1 MLTKKMTE
9 NQINLA
15 ADWHDILEKEFSK
28 KYFKNLISFLR
39 KEEEE
44 EKHTVYPSG
53 NKRFEALNLT
63 PFNDLKIVIIG
74 QDPYHGKNQANGIA
88 FSVNDNIAYPP
99 SLKNIIKELSSDL
112 SIRIEKIDLKKW
124 AKQGVLLLNTI
135 LSVREN
141 TPASHANKGWEE
153 FTDKIIE
160 KIILEKEAVI
170 FIAWGN
176 KAIKKIEPFDLSKQY
191 LLIAPHPSPLSSYRG
206 FFGCRHFS
214 KTNKILEKL
223 NKKTI
228 KWV

>member
-1 MLTKKMTE
+1 MTK

-39 KEEEE
+39 KEEE
-44 EKHTVYPSG
+44 KPTVYPSS

-88 FSVNDNIAYPP
+88 FSVNDNIVYPP
-99 SLKNIIKELSSDL
+99 SLKNIMKELSSDL
-112 SIRIEKIDLKKW
+112 SISIEKIDLKKW

-141 TPASHANKGWEE
+141 TPASHANQGWEE

-160 KIILEKEAVI
+160 KIVLQKEAVI

-176 KAIKKIEPFDLSKQY
+176 KAIKKLEPFDLSNHY
-191 LLIAPHPSPLSSYRG
+191 LLTSPHPSPLSSYRG

-214 KTNKILEKL
+214 KTNKILKKL

>member
-1 MLTKKMTE
+1 MTK

-15 ADWHDILEKEFSK
+15 ADWNDVLEKEFSK
-28 KYFKNLISFLR
+28 KYFKNLISFIR
-39 KEEEE
+39 EEE
-44 EKHTVYPSG
+44 EKHIVYPSS

-88 FSVNDNIAYPP
+88 FSVNDDIAYPP

-112 SIRIEKIDLKKW
+112 SISIEKIDLKKW
-124 AKQGVLLLNTI
+124 AIQGVLLLNTI

-141 TPASHANKGWEE
+141 TPASHANQGWEE

-160 KIILEKEAVI
+160 KIVLQKEAVI
-170 FIAWGN
+170 FVAWGN
-176 KAIKKIEPFDLSKQY
+176 KAIKKLKPFNLSKHY
-191 LLIAPHPSPLSSYRG
+191 LLTAPHPSPLSSYRG

-214 KTNKILEKL
+214 KTNKILKKL
-223 NKKTI
+223 NQKTI
-228 KWV
+228 QWV

>member
-1 MLTKKMTE
+1 MTK

-15 ADWHDILEKEFSK
+15 ADWNDILEKEFSK
-28 KYFKNLISFLR
+28 KYFKNLISFI
-39 KEEEE
+39 KKEE
-44 EKHTVYPSG
+44 EKHTVYPSR

-63 PFNDLKIVIIG
+63 SFNNLKIVIIG

-88 FSVNDNIAYPP
+88 FSVNNNIENPP
-99 SLKNIIKELSSDL
+99 SLKNIIKELSNDL
-112 SIRIEKIDLKKW
+112 SISVEKIDLKKW

-141 TPASHANKGWEE
+141 KPASHAKQGWEE

-160 KIILEKEAVI
+160 KIVLQKEAVI

-176 KAIKKIEPFDLSKQY
+176 KAIKKLEPFNLSNHY
-191 LLIAPHPSPLSSYRG
+191 LLTAPHPSPLSSYRG

-214 KTNKILEKL
+214 KTNKILKQI
-223 NKKTI
+223 NQKTI
-228 KWV
+228 QWV

>member
-1 MLTKKMTE
+1 MTK

-15 ADWHDILEKEFSK
+15 ADWNDILEKEFSK
-28 KYFKNLISFLR
+28 KYFKNLISFIR
-39 KEEEE
+39 KEEE
-44 EKHTVYPSG
+44 KNTVYPSS

-88 FSVNDNIAYPP
+88 FSVNDNIVYPP
-99 SLKNIIKELSSDL
+99 SLKNILKELSSDL
-112 SIRIEKIDLKKW
+112 SISIEKIDLKKW

-141 TPASHANKGWEE
+141 TPASHAKQGWEE

-170 FIAWGN
+170 FIAWGS
-176 KAIKKIEPFDLSKQY
+176 KAIKKLEPFNLSNHY
-191 LLIAPHPSPLSSYRG
+191 LLTAPHPSPLSSYRG

-214 KTNKILEKL
+214 KTNKILKKL

>member
-1 MLTKKMTE
+1 MTE

-39 KEEEE
+39 KEEE
-44 EKHTVYPSG
+44 KHTVYPSS

-88 FSVNDNIAYPP
+88 FSVNDNIVYPP
-99 SLKNIIKELSSDL
+99 SLKNILKELSSDL
-112 SIRIEKIDLKKW
+112 SISIEKIDLKKW

-141 TPASHANKGWEE
+141 TPASHAKQGWEE

-176 KAIKKIEPFDLSKQY
+176 KAIKKLEPFNLSNHY
-191 LLIAPHPSPLSSYRG
+191 LLKAPHPSPLSSYRG

-214 KTNKILEKL
+214 KTNKILKKL

>member
-1 MLTKKMTE
+1 MTK

-15 ADWHDILEKEFSK
+15 ADWNDVLEKEFSK
-28 KYFKNLISFLR
+28 RYFKNLISFIR
-39 KEEEE
+39 EEE
-44 EKHTVYPSG
+44 EKHIVYPSS

-88 FSVNDNIAYPP
+88 FSVNDDIAYPP

-112 SIRIEKIDLKKW
+112 SISIEKIDLKKW
-124 AKQGVLLLNTI
+124 AIQGVLLLNTI

-141 TPASHANKGWEE
+141 TPASHANQGWEE

-160 KIILEKEAVI
+160 KIVLQKEAVI
-170 FIAWGN
+170 FVAWGN
-176 KAIKKIEPFDLSKQY
+176 KAIKKLKPFNLSKHY
-191 LLIAPHPSPLSSYRG
+191 LLTAPHPSPLSSYRG

-214 KTNKILEKL
+214 KTNKILKKL
-223 NKKTI
+223 NQKTI
-228 KWV
+228 QWV

>member
-1 MLTKKMTE
+1 MTK

-39 KEEEE
+39 KEEE
-44 EKHTVYPSG
+44 KHTVHPAS

-74 QDPYHGKNQANGIA
+74 QDPYHGKNQANGVA
-88 FSVNDNIAYPP
+88 FSVNDNIDYPP

-112 SIRIEKIDLKKW
+112 SISIEKIDLKKW

-141 TPASHANKGWEE
+141 RPASHANQGWEE

-160 KIILEKEAVI
+160 KIVLKKEAVI

-176 KAIKKIEPFDLSKQY
+176 KAIKKLEPFDLSNHY
-191 LLIAPHPSPLSSYRG
+191 LLTAPHPSPLSSYRG

-214 KTNKILEKL
+214 KTNKILKKL

>member
-1 MLTKKMTE
+1 MTK

-15 ADWHDILEKEFSK
+15 ADWNDVLEKEFSK
-28 KYFKNLISFLR
+28 KYFKNLISFIR
-39 KEEEE
+39 EEE
-44 EKHTVYPSG
+44 EKHIVYPSS

-88 FSVNDNIAYPP
+88 FSVNDDIAYPP

-112 SIRIEKIDLKKW
+112 SISIEKIDLKKW
-124 AKQGVLLLNTI
+124 AIQGVLLLNTI

-141 TPASHANKGWEE
+141 TPASHANQGWEE

-160 KIILEKEAVI
+160 KIVLQKEAVI
-170 FIAWGN
+170 FVAWGN
-176 KAIKKIEPFDLSKQY
+176 KAIKKLKPFNLSKHY
-191 LLIAPHPSPLSSYRG
+191 LLTAPHPSPLSSYRG

-214 KTNKILEKL
+214 KTNKILKQI
-223 NKKTI
+223 NQTTI
-228 KWV
+228 QWV

>member
-1 MLTKKMTE
+1 MTK

-15 ADWHDILEKEFSK
+15 ADWNDVLEKEFSK
-28 KYFKNLISFLR
+28 KYFKNLISFITV
-39 KEEEE
+39 EE
-44 EKHTVYPSG
+44 EKYTVYPSS

-74 QDPYHGKNQANGIA
+74 QDPYHGKNQANGVA
-88 FSVNDNIAYPP
+88 FSVDNNIDYPP

-112 SIRIEKIDLKKW
+112 SISIEKIDLKKW

-141 TPASHANKGWEE
+141 TPASHANQGWEI

-160 KIILEKEAVI
+160 KIVLQKEAVI
-170 FIAWGN
+170 FVAWGN
-176 KAIKKIEPFDLSKQY
+176 KAIKKLQPFNLSDHY
-191 LLIAPHPSPLSSYRG
+191 LLTAPHPSPLSSYRG

-214 KTNKILEKL
+214 KTNKILKKL
-223 NKKTI
+223 NQKTI
-228 KWV
+228 QWV

>member
-1 MLTKKMTE
+1 MTK

-15 ADWHDILEKEFSK
+15 ADWNDVLEKEFSK
-28 KYFKNLISFLR
+28 KYFKNLISFITV
-39 KEEEE
+39 EE
-44 EKHTVYPSG
+44 EKYTVYPSS

-74 QDPYHGKNQANGIA
+74 QDPYHGKNQANGVA
-88 FSVNDNIAYPP
+88 FSVNNNIDYPP

-112 SIRIEKIDLKKW
+112 SISIEKIDLKKW

-141 TPASHANKGWEE
+141 TPASHANQGWEI

-160 KIILEKEAVI
+160 KIVLQKEAVI
-170 FIAWGN
+170 FVAWGN
-176 KAIKKIEPFDLSKQY
+176 KAIKKLQPFNLSDHY
-191 LLIAPHPSPLSSYRG
+191 LLTAPHPSPLSSYRG

-214 KTNKILEKL
+214 KTNKILKKL
-223 NKKTI
+223 NQKTI
-228 KWV
+228 QWV

>member
-1 MLTKKMTE
+1 MTK

-15 ADWHDILEKEFSK
+15 ADWYDVLEKEFSK
-28 KYFKNLISFLR
+28 KYFKNLISFI
-39 KEEEE
+39 KKEE
-44 EKHTVYPSG
+44 EKHTVYPSR

-63 PFNDLKIVIIG
+63 SFNNLKIVIIG

-88 FSVNDNIAYPP
+88 FSVNNNIENPP
-99 SLKNIIKELSSDL
+99 SLKNIIKELSNDL
-112 SIRIEKIDLKKW
+112 SISVEKIDLKKW

-141 TPASHANKGWEE
+141 KPASHANQGWEE

-160 KIILEKEAVI
+160 KIVLQKEAVI

-176 KAIKKIEPFDLSKQY
+176 KAIKKLEPFNLSNHY
-191 LLIAPHPSPLSSYRG
+191 LLTAPHPSPLSSYRG

-214 KTNKILEKL
+214 ITNKILKKI
-223 NKKTI
+223 NQKTI
-228 KWV
+228 QWV

>member
-1 MLTKKMTE
+1 MTK

-15 ADWHDILEKEFSK
+15 ADWCDVLEKEFSK
-28 KYFKNLISFLR
+28 KYFKNLISFL
-39 KEEEE
+39 KKEE
-44 EKHTVYPSG
+44 EKHTVYPSS

-88 FSVNDNIAYPP
+88 FSVNDDIVYPP
-99 SLKNIIKELSSDL
+99 SLKNILKELSSDL
-112 SIRIEKIDLKKW
+112 SISIEKIDLKKW

-141 TPASHANKGWEE
+141 SPASHANQGWEE

-160 KIILEKEAVI
+160 KIVLKKEAVI
-170 FIAWGN
+170 FVAWGN
-176 KAIKKIEPFDLSKQY
+176 KAIKKLEPFDLSNQY
-191 LLIAPHPSPLSSYRG
+191 LLTAPHPSPLSSYRG
-206 FFGCRHFS
+206 FFGCKHFS
-214 KTNKILEKL
+214 KTNKILKKL

>member
-1 MLTKKMTE
+1 MTK

-15 ADWHDILEKEFSK
+15 ADWNDILEKEFSK
-28 KYFKNLISFLR
+28 KYFKNLISFIR
-39 KEEEE
+39 EEE
-44 EKHTVYPSG
+44 EKHIVYPSS

-88 FSVNDNIAYPP
+88 FSVNDDIAYPP

-112 SIRIEKIDLKKW
+112 SISIEKIDLKKW
-124 AKQGVLLLNTI
+124 AIQGVLLLNTI

-141 TPASHANKGWEE
+141 TPASHANQGWEE

-160 KIILEKEAVI
+160 KIVLQKEAVI
-170 FIAWGN
+170 FVAWGN
-176 KAIKKIEPFDLSKQY
+176 KAIKKLKPFNLSKHY
-191 LLIAPHPSPLSSYRG
+191 LLTAPHPSPLSSYRG

-214 KTNKILEKL
+214 KTNKILKKL
-223 NKKTI
+223 NQKTI
-228 KWV
+228 QWV

>member
-1 MLTKKMTE
+1 MTK

-15 ADWHDILEKEFSK
+15 ADWNDILEKEFSK
-28 KYFKNLISFLR
+28 KYFKNLISFIR
-39 KEEEE
+39 KEE
-44 EKHTVYPSG
+44 EKHTVYPYS

-63 PFNDLKIVIIG
+63 SFNDLKIVIIG

-88 FSVNDNIAYPP
+88 FSVNDDIVYPP

-112 SIRIEKIDLKKW
+112 SISIEKIDLKKW

-141 TPASHANKGWEE
+141 TPASHANQGWEE

-160 KIILEKEAVI
+160 KIILQKEAVI

-176 KAIKKIEPFDLSKQY
+176 KAIKKLEPFDLSNHY
-191 LLIAPHPSPLSSYRG
+191 LLTAPHPSPLSSYRG

-214 KTNKILEKL
+214 KTNKILKKL

>member
-1 MLTKKMTE
+1 MTK

-15 ADWHDILEKEFSK
+15 ADWNDILEKEFSK
-28 KYFKNLISFLR
+28 KYFKNLISFIR
-39 KEEEE
+39 KEE
-44 EKHTVYPSG
+44 EKHTVYPSR

-63 PFNDLKIVIIG
+63 SFNNLKIVIIG

-88 FSVNDNIAYPP
+88 FSVNNNIENPP
-99 SLKNIIKELSSDL
+99 SLKNIIKELSNDL
-112 SIRIEKIDLKKW
+112 SISVEKIDLKKW

-141 TPASHANKGWEE
+141 KPASHAKQGWEE

-160 KIILEKEAVI
+160 KIVLQKEAVI

-176 KAIKKIEPFDLSKQY
+176 KAIKKLEPFNLSNHY
-191 LLIAPHPSPLSSYRG
+191 LLTAPHPSPLSSYKG

-214 KTNKILEKL
+214 KTNKILKQI
-223 NKKTI
+223 NQKTI
-228 KWV
+228 QWV

>member
-1 MLTKKMTE
+1 MTK

-15 ADWHDILEKEFSK
+15 ADWNDILEKEFSK
-28 KYFKNLISFLR
+28 KYFKNLISFIR
-39 KEEEE
+39 EEE
-44 EKHTVYPSG
+44 EKHTVYPSR

-63 PFNDLKIVIIG
+63 SFNNLKIVIIG

-88 FSVNDNIAYPP
+88 FSVNNNIENPP
-99 SLKNIIKELSSDL
+99 SLKNIIKELSNDL
-112 SIRIEKIDLKKW
+112 SISVEKIDLKKW

-141 TPASHANKGWEE
+141 KPASHANQGWEE

-160 KIILEKEAVI
+160 KIVLQKEAVI

-176 KAIKKIEPFDLSKQY
+176 KAIKKLEPFNLSNHY
-191 LLIAPHPSPLSSYRG
+191 LLTAPHPSPLSSYKG

-214 KTNKILEKL
+214 ITNKILKKI
-223 NKKTI
+223 NQKTI
-228 KWV
+228 QWV

>member
-1 MLTKKMTE
+1 MTK

-15 ADWHDILEKEFSK
+15 ADWNDILEKEFSK
-28 KYFKNLISFLR
+28 KYFKNLISFIR
-39 KEEEE
+39 KEE
-44 EKHTVYPSG
+44 EKHTVYPSR

-63 PFNDLKIVIIG
+63 SFNNLKIVIIG

-88 FSVNDNIAYPP
+88 FSVNNNIENPP
-99 SLKNIIKELSSDL
+99 SLKNIIKELSNDL
-112 SIRIEKIDLKKW
+112 SISVEKIDLKKW

-141 TPASHANKGWEE
+141 KPASHAKQGWEE

-160 KIILEKEAVI
+160 KIVLQKEAVI

-176 KAIKKIEPFDLSKQY
+176 KAIKKLEPFNLSNHY
-191 LLIAPHPSPLSSYRG
+191 LLTAPHPSPLSSYRG

-214 KTNKILEKL
+214 ITNKILKKI
-223 NKKTI
+223 NQKTI
-228 KWV
+228 QWV